1 MPNFVGLGGTMDIEF
16 LVERLERYILE
27 ESPKFLGSRTV
38 NDDEVRNQLQQLR
51 AAIPEEIRNA
61 REIVAQKD
69 IILEDARQEA
79 ERIISAGRAEAEQL
93 AAEHRLVQEAR
104 HQSRV
109 IVRRAERE
117 AVGLRAD
124 ADEYVFDSLSQL
136 QGELTRL
143 LHVVENGL
151 QKLEA
156 ERERN
161 LQTQDDSL
169 L

>member
-1 MPNFVGLGGTMDIEF
+1 MDIEF

-27 ESPKFLGSRTV
+27 ESPKFLGSRRTV
-38 NDDEVRNQLQQLR
+38 NEEEVRNQLQQVR
-51 AAIPEEIRNA
+51 AAIPEEIRKA
-61 REIVAQKD
+61 RAIIQQKES
-69 IILEDARQEA
+69 ILEQARQEA
-79 ERIISAGRAEAEQL
+79 ERIVVAGRAEAEQL
-93 AAEHRLVQEAR
+93 TVEHRLIQEAR

-109 IVRRAERE
+109 ITRRAERE
-117 AVGLRAD
+117 ATLLRSD

-156 ERERN
+156 ERERV
-161 LQTQDDSL
+161 LQTNDES
-169 L
+169 

>member
-1 MPNFVGLGGTMDIEF
+1 MDIEF

-38 NDDEVRNQLQQLR
+38 NDEEVRNQLKQIR
-51 AAIPEEIRNA
+51 EAIPEEVHQAHEIIKQ
-61 REIVAQKD
+61 REVV
-69 IILEDARQEA
+69 LEQARQEA
-79 ERIISAGRAEAEQL
+79 DRILAEGRAKAEQL
-93 AAEHRLVQEAR
+93 ATEHRLVQEA
-104 HQSRV
+104 QNQARV

-117 AVGLRAD
+117 ATGLRAD

-156 ERERN
+156 DRERSI
-161 LQTQDDSL
+161 QTEGEA
-169 L
+169 